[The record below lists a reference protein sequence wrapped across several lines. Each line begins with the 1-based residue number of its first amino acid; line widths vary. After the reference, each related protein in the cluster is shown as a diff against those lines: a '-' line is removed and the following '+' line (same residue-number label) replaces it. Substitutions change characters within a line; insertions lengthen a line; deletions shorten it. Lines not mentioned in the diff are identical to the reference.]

1 MKKKIHSLIIEG
13 ILFCGGGLGLLSY
26 SLVSY
31 GKAFNKDWAQ
41 SPYLFPLIVG
51 LALMGL
57 SAWLI
62 GEGVLAMKREQ
73 AEGTSPKKAPSG
85 ARFRWVLIAM
95 LLCAAY
101 YLALAELKVPYITI
115 GIFSFLYTFSTFEVV
130 TVVFLVAMMIFM
142 GVRKPLVLVL
152 VPIGTTLFL
161 SIAFRTLLHVL
172 LP

>member
-1 MKKKIHSLIIEG
+1 
-13 ILFCGGGLGLLSY
+13 
-26 SLVSY
+26 
-31 GKAFNKDWAQ
+31 
-41 SPYLFPLIVG
+41 
-51 LALMGL
+51 MGL
-57 SAWLI
+57 SVWLI

-73 AEGTSPKKAPSG
+73 TEGTSPKKAPSG
-85 ARFRWVLIAM
+85 ARFRWVVIAM

-101 YLALAELKVPYITI
+101 YLALAVLKVPYITI
-115 GIFSFLYTFSTFEVV
+115 GIFTFLYTFSTFEVV
-130 TVVFLVAMMIFM
+130 TVVFLVAMM